1 MLSNG
6 GPTMKLVHFALV
18 ALLAASAVAC
28 GVATPAAQAPTG
40 NEVGTATITSALTP
54 VDGSSDE
61 APRVGKAYRSK
72 RATEDLLEPKH
83 VSREGKK
90 TLGFGTK

>member
-6 GPTMKLVHFALV
+6 GPKMKLVRFALV
-18 ALLAASAVAC
+18 TVLAASAVAC
-28 GVATPAAQAPTG
+28 GGVTPTAQVPTG

-54 VDGSSDE
+54 VGGSSDE

-72 RATEDLLEPKH
+72 RTTEDLLEPKH